1 MSITNESEQ
10 LENFKRD
17 LKSLLEKHDATIG
30 YDWEGCITELYGAYM
45 DVSFG
50 YGQSVPLTD
59 EHYVDKDNL

>member
-30 YDWEGCITELYGAYM
+30 YDWEGCVTGPYEAYM

-50 YGQSVPLTD
+50 NSKSVQLAA
-59 EHYVDKDNL
+59 EHYINKDNL